1 VILVDVNL
9 LFYAANRDSP
19 HNAAARNWLEKQ
31 LSGVERVGLAWPTL
45 LAFVRLSS
53 NARATSS
60 AISPA
65 EAWSFIET
73 QWLSRPNVWIPEP
86 TPSHVSIL
94 RFLFSNWGTTH
105 QKVSDA
111 ELAAT
116 AIEHGLTLC
125 SADSGFAAVPGLQW
139 TNPLRPNALHERP
152 PLPWLTAAKT
162 GRPSSRPPRR

>member
-1 VILVDVNL
+1 MILVDVNL
-9 LFYAANRDSP
+9 LLYAANQASSE
-19 HNAAARNWLEKQ
+19 HAAAKTWLESR
-31 LSGVERVGLAWPTL
+31 LSGAERVGLAWPTL

-53 NARATSS
+53 NARATPKP
-60 AISPA
+60 IPPA
-65 EAWSFIET
+65 EAWSFVET

-86 TPSHVSIL
+86 TPSHASIL

-125 SADSGFAAVPGLQW
+125 SADNGFANVPGLQW
-139 TNPLRPNALHERP
+139 MNPLRPNTLHERP
-152 PLPWLTAAKT
+152 PLPWLTPAKT
-162 GRPSSRPPRR
+162 GKPSSRKPRR